1 MDAFPVL
8 AAIQAALACLLL
20 AAAAAGE
27 VRRRRLRR
35 RLREVTAPVELT
47 RRPRLPRF
55 LAPAEWLGGH
65 LALLLPDR
73 VTEALALQLQRAGDP
88 AGLTMEHLL
97 GLRVIV
103 TTSGLYLAAL
113 LQREIG
119 GWPGVVVAAI
129 VAMLAVAGLDG
140 WLLGRAAERKKRIE
154 RDLTIFVDLLHLALA
169 SGMALDPATAT
180 IAERARG
187 PLADEARRYLAAM
200 SELGMP
206 RRAALVAMALRVGS
220 PQLSFFT
227 ESLAHATE
235 TGAGL
240 MTTLASQARL
250 LRDVRRRAAES
261 SAQRA
266 PIRMMF
272 PMTLFILPVLML
284 VVLGPVA
291 LRLFIVTGGGGS

>member
-8 AAIQAALACLLL
+8 AAAQAALACLLL
-20 AAAAAGE
+20 VAAATGAM
-27 VRRRRLRR
+27 RRRRLRR
-35 RLREVTAPVELT
+35 RLREVTAPVEPIS
-47 RRPRLPRF
+47 RARQPRL
-55 LAPAEWLGGH
+55 LAPAAWLGGH
-65 LALLLPDR
+65 LAELLPER
-73 VTEALALQLQRAGDP
+73 AIEALALQRQRAGEP
-88 AGLTMEHLL
+88 AGVTVEHLL

-103 TTSGLYLAAL
+103 TASGLYLAAL
-113 LQREIG
+113 VLSALG
-119 GWPGVVVAAI
+119 GWLGSIAAAI
-129 VAMLAVAGLDG
+129 VALLAVAGLDG

-187 PLADEARRYLAAM
+187 PLADEVRRYLVAM
-200 SELGMP
+200 TELGMP
-206 RRAALVAMALRVGS
+206 RRAALEALARRVGS
-220 PQLSFFT
+220 PQLGYFT

-250 LRDVRRRAAES
+250 LRDAKRRAAES

-291 LRLFIVTGGGGS
+291 LRLIIVSGGGGS